1 MNTSFTLLA
10 LCAVIL
16 MIAGLLFARPILVL
30 FGASDAGLVYAYP
43 YLMIYLLGTFPSM
56 AATGMNPFINA
67 QGYATTGMTSV
78 IIGAVTNLLLDPLF
92 IFVFGLGIKGA
103 AHCHGYFA
111 DIVCCLCFVLFTLQS
126 RISGFSFLSKTELQ
140 PAVKMPKISSA
151 SELPDLLCS

>member
-1 MNTSFTLLA
+1 MP
-10 LCAVIL
+10 
-16 MIAGLLFARPILVL
+16 RPILVL
-30 FGASDAGLVYAYP
+30 FGASDAGLAYAYP

-78 IIGAVTNLLLDPLF
+78 IIGAVANLLLDPLF

-103 AHCHGYFA
+103 AIA
-111 DIVCCLCFVLFTLQS
+111 TIISQTLSAALFCTFYTTKQ
-126 RISGFSFLSKTELQ
+126 ISDPFLSKPNWH

-151 SELPDLLCS
+151 SGLPDLLCS